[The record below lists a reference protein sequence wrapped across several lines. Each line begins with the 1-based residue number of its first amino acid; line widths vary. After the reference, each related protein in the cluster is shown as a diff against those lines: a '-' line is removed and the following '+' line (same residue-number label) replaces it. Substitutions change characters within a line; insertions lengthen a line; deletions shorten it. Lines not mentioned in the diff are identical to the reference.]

1 MKFIAIP
8 ILMILIATQAFSKW
22 VMLFE
27 FQLNR
32 DFISKNLCENRAKPN
47 LKCGGK
53 CQLMKAM
60 EKEEKGN
67 ETKEKKRKIEERQAK
82 KQLDFLSNHEKET
95 KRFLKYIKSKMVPRL
110 GRYTVEYITRYKEI
124 TIGKLDI
131 NTYGLTRGFIREKT
145 FGLDHDTLKERM
157 KKEFADCVTFRES
170 STNEY
175 TVYYMIIK
183 WA

>member
-1 MKFIAIP
+1 MKFIAVP
-8 ILMILIATQAFSKW
+8 ILTFLIATQAFSKW

-67 ETKEKKRKIEERQAK
+67 DSSPTALKSNFQEVLFSDDMPHEAVDTNHSNQLALLPCYLQKKYSAP
-82 KQLDFLSNHEKET
+82 
-95 KRFLKYIKSKMVPRL
+95 VPP
-110 GRYTVEYITRYKEI
+110 I
-124 TIGKLDI
+124 
-131 NTYGLTRGFIREKT
+131 F
-145 FGLDHDTLKERM
+145 HPP
-157 KKEFADCVTFRES
+157 A
-170 STNEY
+170 
-175 TVYYMIIK
+175 
-183 WA
+183 